1 MQNRLLIAVAAA
13 GAIAGWAGLAQAESI
28 KNQVPSSVVNSYC
41 QSAGLGEH
49 MATVT
54 LSDNTTVTG
63 SVDCESEN
71 MSSGSP
77 AAGAA
82 PAGTVDPNAPPEDNA
97 STGTETEDSSATSGT
112 DDSNDSN
119 QSSGTSESSGSSSGD
134 SGGSSGGSSGG
145 DSGGDSGDNGD
156 N

>member
-13 GAIAGWAGLAQAESI
+13 GTIAGWTGLAQAESI
-28 KNQVPSSVVNSYC
+28 KSQVPSSVVNSYC

-71 MSSGSP
+71 MSAGSP
-77 AAGAA
+77 SAGVA
-82 PAGTVDPNAPPEDNA
+82 PAGTVDPNAPPEDSA
-97 STGTETEDSSATSGT
+97 STGTETEDNSTASGT

-119 QSSGTSESSGSSSGD
+119 QSSGSSESSGSSSGD
-134 SGGSSGGSSGG
+134 SGGSSGGG
-145 DSGGDSGDNGD
+145 DSGGDSGDSGDSGD